1 MDAST
6 TLTPKM
12 GKQEREKR
20 VLLGLVDFY
29 IKTGKPVGSNTLK
42 EAGFGSLSSATI
54 RNYFAALEED
64 GYLSQQHASG
74 GRIPT
79 DKAFHL
85 YASTYK
91 DDPSPPF
98 TDALDDLS
106 LLQDIETRAIAAYLQ
121 KSAEQLA
128 RVTRSAVFL
137 SAPRF
142 EHDFIT
148 GIKLVLVDPGRAIAI
163 MTTDFGEI
171 ITQILHVDVKLTL
184 FMIKRL
190 ESYFNWRL
198 KGKEKPE
205 AMSTQEEKLAQEL
218 YNELLVRY
226 IVNYTNFQDNDL
238 YRTGFSTLLAYPEY
252 RDPTV
257 LANTFSLFENFH
269 GLRMLLTECEKL
281 NTLKFW
287 IGSELAGHAQNS
299 NPSCSV
305 ISIPY
310 YVNNYPAG
318 AIGLLGPTRMPYRPL
333 FGMLRHFS
341 AIISKTLTN
350 NLYKFKI
357 ALRPSKPST
366 FASQQSGMQLI
377 GETHRLLLEH
387 KSATASRGKS
397 TERHRRKES

>member
-1 MDAST
+1 MST
-6 TLTPKM
+6 PTGLTPKM
-12 GKQEREKR
+12 GKQEREKK

-42 EAGFGSLSSATI
+42 EAGFGNLSSATI
-54 RNYFAALEED
+54 RNYFAALEEQ
-64 GYLSQQHASG
+64 GYLVQQHASG

-85 YASTYK
+85 YATTYS
-91 DDPSPPF
+91 DDHTAPL
-98 TDALDDLS
+98 TDALNDLN
-106 LLQDIETRAIAAYLQ
+106 LLEDIETRAIASYLQ
-121 KSAEQLA
+121 KAAEQLA

-148 GIKLVLVDPGRAIAI
+148 GIKIVLVDPGRAIAI

-171 ITQILHVDVKLTL
+171 ITQILHVDVKLTT

-198 KGKEKPE
+198 KGQGKAE
-205 AMSTQEEKLAQEL
+205 AMNAQEEKLAQEL

-226 IVNYTNFQDNDL
+226 ILNYTNFQDNDL
-238 YRTGFSTLLAYPEY
+238 YRTGFSSLLAYPEY
-252 RDPTV
+252 RDPSL
-257 LANTFSLFENFH
+257 LANTFSLFENSH

-281 NTLKFW
+281 NALKFW
-287 IGSELAGHAQNS
+287 IGTELAGHAMSS
-299 NPSCSV
+299 NPSCAV

-310 YVNNYPAG
+310 YVNNHPAG

-341 AIISKTLTN
+341 TIITKTLTN

-366 FASQQSGMQLI
+366 FASAQNGVQLI

-387 KSATASRGKS
+387 KSTTTRN
-397 TERHRRKES
+397 RRKDS